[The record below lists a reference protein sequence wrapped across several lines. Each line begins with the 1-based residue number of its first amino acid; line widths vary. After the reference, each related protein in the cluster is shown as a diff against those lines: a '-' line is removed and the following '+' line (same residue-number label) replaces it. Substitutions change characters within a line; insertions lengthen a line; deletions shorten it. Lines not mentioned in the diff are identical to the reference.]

1 MNLKFTDI
9 AIIGLAGRFPEAK
22 DIDEFCANLRS
33 GIDSVRPIT
42 TKRKK
47 DTSLD
52 PQFNSQ
58 IFGFLEDVDKFDY
71 EFFDIL
77 PAEAQNMDPHQR
89 LLMEVVQEII
99 DSSAYSADYFDA
111 TRTALFIGD
120 TTQTYYQLAK
130 EFDATLLTGNLS
142 AATAGRIARAFNF
155 HGNAVMVDT
164 ACSSSLVALHMACNE
179 LILGEADFAF
189 VCGASLSLF
198 PQEKKDDP
206 FGIDAADGKARAFA
220 ASANGTALG
229 EAVCGVLLKPMD
241 RALKDKDII
250 YAVIKGSAVNQDA
263 KRSSSLTAPSSN
275 AQMEVLQLAWEK
287 SRIDP
292 ATITYIE
299 AHGTGTKLGD
309 PIEVEAL
316 VQAFSKHTSKKQF
329 CALSA
334 VKTNIG
340 HTDTAAGLSGV
351 IKAIVSLMTKQL
363 FPSLHFDEPNP
374 FIDFMDS
381 PLYVN
386 AELQPWEI
394 SENDHR
400 RAGVSSFGI
409 SGTNCHVV
417 LEEAPLQSSDTL
429 SPANPTSFLFLF
441 SAKNENSLRA
451 NIAATVEFIEK
462 SSDLNLG
469 DLSYTLAIGR
479 KHYDRRFA
487 CVANN
492 KIKLLQSLR
501 EFLINVESFP
511 PATTDTWFLFSG
523 DAHLSDK
530 MIDVLRKSFFT
541 FDEAY
546 TACLNDHKGPIS
558 IRYQRFAFQY
568 ALFTFLNKI
577 GVGSKK
583 ILGTGTG
590 KLVIQCIKDEK
601 TISQAIGEI
610 PTVIEENKDLDGK
623 IAVFIREKLGNDIV
637 DLFELGG
644 EGEISK
650 TIARQ
655 QNTGSQNIVMLDE
668 VATDQALLS
677 WIGKAYQ
684 NHKKINWSILFNG
697 CDTKRIRIPAYQFT
711 ARRCWIND
719 DHIKEKRV
727 YEWFYKTTWIPQAL
741 RESGSPGTKECYL
754 VFMDDATL
762 GKVFIDKLTSLGIR
776 TIVVQSGEAFQ
787 KHSDE
792 SYCVCGHHEKDFE
805 QLAADLRATKIGIT
819 GIVSIISAE
828 IVDGHSDIDVSL
840 NRTLYPEFFLC
851 KSFSDYLARRD
862 FQFVQLTV
870 DAHAINSDFI
880 RPEMHMRFAMMKAV
894 LSEYVFLKVT
904 SVDFSR
910 NELMD
915 TVDNVVEEI
924 FSDEAVRFVAYRKGE
939 RFVQKMSS
947 LDLSN
952 HVRSELSY
960 QKGGTYLITGG
971 AFGIGSEVAR
981 MIASRSNCK
990 FVVLGRSELPPQNLW
1005 PALTSDQVSSST
1017 FERVQNLRSLIEMG
1031 SSVEYF
1037 ACDIS
1042 NSAELRVVFN
1052 AVRAKYSGIH
1062 GVVHAAGS
1070 PGDRNPLMQLSFG
1083 ELVDTMRPKV
1093 QGTVNLHDVL
1103 KGFDIDFFF
1112 VFSSLNTLVPQRYTI
1127 DYTIANA
1134 FLDAYVIANKHH
1146 YRSIKSFNWGAWGE
1160 VGAGERIDISSAAN
1174 QASVLRAWS
1183 TEEGMMAYNIGATLT
1198 ADNVLIGDIDRQAFF
1213 NTPFFLGEAQRSND
1227 ESIALSTD
1235 VGLSIEERIHKIWRE
1250 VLGKKDLALH
1260 DNFFD
1265 VGGHSLIG
1273 ARLINRI
1280 TKELKVELTFRDIV
1294 TNPTIYALSRYVES
1308 RSQSGQGSFEMIPSV
1323 PEAPHYELSHAQ
1335 KRLWIQDNIGEN
1347 QTNYIIPN
1355 ATVIDESINEKAFVK
1370 ALEVLVSRHE
1380 ILRTT
1385 FKVVDGIPRQVI
1397 NDSNKGFTLSCI
1409 DMQNDERRN
1418 DVIQEMAINEAM
1430 LPFNLSQ
1437 GPLLRAKLI
1446 RVEQSKYIFLY
1457 SLHHIV
1463 SDGWS
1468 MDVILREFF
1477 LLYDAFSKGKPH
1489 MLTPLRIQYKD
1500 FAAWQNRRLQNSALD
1515 PSGAYWRNKL
1525 ENASFSISLAT
1536 DSPRLQDKI
1545 QIHVNVLTVTLSDSI
1560 KKNLKSYAQKN
1571 GVSNFVVLLSAL
1583 KIVLFNNS
1591 GQNDIIVGSPVA
1603 GRRHPELENQ
1613 IGFYLNMLPVRTSL
1627 GTDQRSADYI
1637 NKMQQ
1642 TMLDAFEH
1650 QDYPFDLMIEQF
1662 GLKREKGRQHFFD
1675 VEVDY
1680 HQFDHLQLD
1689 NRINFQNLK
1698 VNSFKTDVE
1707 NHAEGKF
1714 DLAFLFEESK
1724 TSIDVHL
1731 TYNKD
1736 LFKAASAKKMLNH
1749 FEIALFQLLH
1759 DPLIRIS
1766 EILSILKDADN
1777 ETSRMQKQTLK
1788 QSREQSLA
1796 KLITTK
1802 N

>member
-1 MNLKFTDI
+1 MKLMYTDI

-22 DIDEFCANLRS
+22 NIDEFCVNLMN
-33 GIDSVRPIT
+33 GVDSVRPIT
-42 TKRKK
+42 AKRRK
-47 DTSLD
+47 DTSMD

-58 IFGFLEDVDKFDY
+58 ISGFLENVDKFDY

-89 LLMEVVQEII
+89 LLLEVVQEVI
-99 DSSAYSADYFDA
+99 DSAAYSADYFDG

-120 TTQTYYQLAK
+120 TTQTYYQLAN

-206 FGIDAADGKARAFA
+206 FGIDASDGKARAFA

-241 RALKDKDII
+241 RAVKDNDII

-316 VQAFSKHTSKKQF
+316 VQAFNKHTSKIQF

-334 VKTNIG
+334 LKTNIG
-340 HTDTAAGLSGV
+340 HTDTAAGLSGL
-351 IKAIVSLMTKQL
+351 IKAVVSLMTKQL

-394 SENDHR
+394 NEVNRR

-417 LEEAPLQSSDTL
+417 LEEAPSIPSSTVR
-429 SPANPTSFLFLF
+429 STHPTSFLFLF
-441 SAKNENSLRA
+441 SAKNTNSLRA
-451 NIAATVEFIEK
+451 NIASTIDFIEK
-462 SSDLNLG
+462 SIELDLH

-479 KHYDRRFA
+479 KHYDCRFA
-487 CVANN
+487 CVANSRAD
-492 KIKLLQSLR
+492 LLQSLR
-501 EFLINVESFP
+501 AFTANGETLPSAI
-511 PATTDTWFLFSG
+511 ADTWFLFSG
-523 DAHLSDK
+523 DA
-530 MIDVLRKSFFT
+530 MICDNMTDVLRKSFSI

-546 TACLNDHKGPIS
+546 TLCLNDHKGS
-558 IRYQRFAFQY
+558 TSVRYQRFAFQY
-568 ALFTFLNKI
+568 ALFTFFNKI
-577 GVGSKK
+577 GLGSKK
-583 ILGTGTG
+583 VLGTGVG
-590 KLVIQCIKDEK
+590 KLVIQCVKQEK
-601 TISQAIGEI
+601 TISQALAEI
-610 PTVIEENKDLDGK
+610 PTLVEENKDLDGK
-623 IAVFIREKLGNDIV
+623 IAVFIRKKLGIDLV
-637 DLFELGG
+637 DLIELGG
-644 EGEISK
+644 QGEISR
-650 TIARQ
+650 TITRQ
-655 QNTGSQNIVMLDE
+655 QHAGRQRVMMLTADL
-668 VATDQALLS
+668 ASHDLLS
-677 WIGKAYQ
+677 WIGRAYM
-684 NHKKINWSILFNG
+684 NHKKIVWAALFNG
-697 CDTKRIRIPAYQFT
+697 WNAKRIRIPGYQF
-711 ARRCWIND
+711 APNRCWIND

-727 YEWFYKTTWIPQAL
+727 REWFYKTTWIPQAL
-741 RESGSPGTKECYL
+741 REKGQYDAQGCYL
-754 VFMDDATL
+754 VFMDDVAL
-762 GKVFIDKLTSLGIR
+762 GKMFVDRFTSLGIR
-776 TIVVQSGEAFQ
+776 TISVQS
-787 KHSDE
+787 DE
-792 SYCVCGHHEKDFE
+792 GFKKQNDENYSVCASSENDFE
-805 QLAADLRATKIGIT
+805 QLAADLRLTKVEIS
-819 GIVSIISAE
+819 GIVSLIACETDGSHSS
-828 IVDGHSDIDVSL
+828 VDVPLD
-840 NRTLYPEFFLC
+840 RTVYPEFFLC
-851 KSFSDYLARRD
+851 KSFSNHLAKRG

-870 DAHAINSDFI
+870 DAHAIDSSFV

-894 LSEYVFLKVT
+894 LSEYVFLKAT
-904 SVDFSR
+904 SVDFSSK
-910 NELMD
+910 ELPGS
-915 TVDNVVEEI
+915 VDHVVEEM

-939 RFVQKMSS
+939 RFVQKLSS
-947 LDLSN
+947 LDLAD
-952 HVRSELSY
+952 RFTTALSY
-960 QKGGTYLITGG
+960 REGGTYVITGG
-971 AFGIGSEVAR
+971 AFGIGFEVAR
-981 MIASRSNCK
+981 MIASKTKCK
-990 FVVLGRSELPPQNLW
+990 FVMLGRTKLPELNSWQS
-1005 PALTSDQVSSST
+1005 LTSDLVSSSI
-1017 FERVQNLRSLIEMG
+1017 FDRVQNLKTLIEMG
-1031 SSVEYF
+1031 SSVDYF
-1037 ACDIS
+1037 TCDIS
-1042 NSAELRVVFN
+1042 NHVELHDVFD
-1052 AVRAKYSGIH
+1052 AVRAKSLSIH
-1062 GVVHAAGS
+1062 GVVHAAGL

-1083 ELVDTMRPKV
+1083 ELLDTMQPKV
-1093 QGTVNLHDVL
+1093 QGTINLHKVL
-1103 KGFDIDFFF
+1103 ADFKPEFFF
-1112 VFSSLNTLVPQRYTI
+1112 VFSSLNTLVPQRHTI
-1127 DYTIANA
+1127 DYTVANA
-1134 FLDAYVIANKHH
+1134 FLDANVIANKNN
-1146 YRSIKSFNWGAWGE
+1146 YGLIKSFNWGAWGE
-1160 VGAGERIDISSAAN
+1160 VGAGERIDISSASN
-1174 QASVLRAWS
+1174 QASALRAWS
-1183 TEEGMMAYNIGATLT
+1183 TEEGIMAYCIGTTLPEE
-1198 ADNVLIGDIDRQAFF
+1198 NLLIADIDRQAFF
-1213 NTPFFLGEAQRSND
+1213 NTPFFIGDIPQLSD
-1227 ESIALSTD
+1227 EPASTSVD
-1235 VGLSIEERIHKIWRE
+1235 ARLSIEERIHKIWRE
-1250 VLGKKDLALH
+1250 VLGKKELSTH

-1265 VGGHSLIG
+1265 IGGHSLIG
-1273 ARLINRI
+1273 ARLLNRI

-1294 TNPTIYALSRYVES
+1294 TNPTIHALSRDIEN
-1308 RSQSGQGSFEMIPSV
+1308 RSQSGNASFEMIPVV

-1335 KRLWIQDNIGEN
+1335 KRLWIQDSIGEN

-1355 ATVIDESINEKAFVK
+1355 ATVINEAIDENAFAK

-1385 FKVVDGIPRQVI
+1385 FKLVDGVPRQII
-1397 NDSNKGFTLSCI
+1397 NDSRAGFSLSCI
-1409 DMQNDERRN
+1409 DMQHDERKHEA
-1418 DVIQEMAINEAM
+1418 IQEMAVREAM
-1430 LPFNLSQ
+1430 LPFNLNQ
-1437 GPLLRAKLI
+1437 DPLLRAKLI
-1446 RVEQSKYIFLY
+1446 RVEPSKYIFLY
-1457 SLHHIV
+1457 TLHHIV

-1477 LLYDAFSKGKPH
+1477 LLYDAYSKGKAH

-1500 FAAWQNRRLQNSALD
+1500 FAAWQNMRLQNNQLD
-1515 PSGAYWRNKL
+1515 PSGIYWRNQL
-1525 ENASFSISLAT
+1525 ADASFSISLTT
-1536 DSPRLQDKI
+1536 DQPRLQDKM
-1545 QIHVNVLTVTLSDSI
+1545 QIHVNVLTATLPDSV
-1560 KKNLKSYAQKN
+1560 KKNLKFYAQKN
-1571 GVSNFVVLLSAL
+1571 GVSNFVVLLAAS

-1591 GQNDIIVGSPVA
+1591 SQRDIIVGSPVA

-1613 IGFYLNMLPVRTSL
+1613 IGFYLNMLPIRTIL
-1627 GTDQRSADYI
+1627 NADQRSSDYI
-1637 NKMQQ
+1637 SKMQQ
-1642 TMLDAFEH
+1642 TVLDAFEH
-1650 QDYPFDLMIEQF
+1650 QDYPFDLMIDQF
-1662 GLKREKGRQHFFD
+1662 GLKKEKGRQHFFD

-1698 VNSFKTDVE
+1698 VNAFKTDVE

-1736 LFKAASAKKMLNH
+1736 LFNSTSAKKMINH
-1749 FEIALFQLLH
+1749 LEIVLSQLLH

-1766 EILSILKDADN
+1766 EILSVLTDADH
-1777 ETSRMQKQTLK
+1777 ETSRIQKQTLR
-1788 QSREQSLA
+1788 QSREQTLA
-1796 KLITTK
+1796 KLIAAK